1 MPRTRLT
8 PTLLCSPADLEGD
21 LSAPP
26 LSAPALSA
34 PALSALQALIAASA
48 LAALTAAGEA
58 RAQTSLTTPNNTI
71 YVSQDRG
78 GGQLTGP
85 SEWGGWPRLCV
96 RAACVGDACP
106 PCGAND
112 LYEVAGQLSALE
124 LSGRQRRMAP
134 QSLHN
139 VEVTRRVFVPES
151 GGALADSFVRFVDSL
166 RNTSGAPITVSVRL
180 GTVTPGVERVGR
192 AGSQVWRT
200 SSYDADVS
208 AADRWV
214 LIDDADATG
223 GDNAVA
229 VIAYG
234 AGGIA
239 PDRLRYGAEA
249 GDAQGLSWDFDAVT
263 IPPNSTVSL
272 ITLALTEPR
281 RVDVLSE
288 VTALLRFNPVDATF
302 GLSDAERDALLNVD
316 LNPFNAAPLADL
328 SGPYNAVEG
337 SPLQVSGATS
347 FDLEGFPLSYAWDFD
362 GDGVFGE
369 VGAEAGGANTQ
380 VSFAQNGEYPIALR
394 VTDHQGKQDTDRVVV
409 RVRNADPT
417 ISSVLTSAPITEGG
431 RLQVQVTASDL
442 GPLDVL
448 SYAFD
453 WEGQGAYEPAPPT
466 TSRLYSSDGPRLLG
480 VRVSDADG
488 GVAYLSVPVEVL
500 NAAPTIQQV
509 VANHPSVEGAS
520 VTFSVSAVDAGGDPL
535 TYCFDFNGDGVT
547 DVTSALPSVTRRF
560 EENGTYAVGV
570 RVSDDLCADPTRT
583 SATTFTLSVLNAT
596 PVISG
601 VEVGAPAREGS
612 PVSVRV
618 VASDAGDL
626 DRLTYELDLDG
637 LPGFELSQPSPT
649 FTHTFPD
656 NLRRDVTARVTDDD
670 GAAVTYRFP
679 VEVLNVPPTATL
691 SFAGATVREGVVVTV
706 DQGTPFEGVVTA
718 SDASA
723 VDAASLTY
731 FWDLNGDGVYEQIAA
746 SARLPMSFASE
757 GSYRVRC
764 LVRDKD
770 LGEVV
775 VEREVVVS
783 GRPPVTVGAGLELLD
798 APPFVEGR
806 PLRFVARAQ
815 DPDPMTYSFDFD
827 GDGTFEVSGASAEVR
842 HTFSN
847 NGVYDVRA
855 RATDTSGYAEA
866 TLRVV
871 VENAAPSVEID
882 TGAAVGEGDPL
893 SVTITA
899 RDPGAADVV
908 TLTVTLQ
915 DTEEII
921 DLAPGASRRFSIPT
935 QDNGLVRVTASAV
948 DSDGARGGEVT
959 ALALVQNRAPFVP
972 TFTPRAAV
980 EGSRY
985 SQVIPAD
992 DPAGL
997 NDTLTFSLIDPPQG
1011 VEIEAA
1017 SGLLLWAPTYADYL
1031 SGTVTFQVVI
1041 EDEDGG
1047 RLEYDLA
1054 VPVLPRDED
1063 QDGIPDTYEQMTCER
1078 FSPCLNPAEPAD
1090 ATLDADADGRGALE
1104 EWRDGSDPFTYE
1116 GPAVPT
1122 LAWPTAGEVVQER
1135 APALTVDF
1143 VASDRPLPLVNGELV
1158 AREVSLAFEVYAD
1171 EGLTTLVAE
1180 SGWVPQGAAIAGEVS
1195 SWRVPADALREDARY
1210 WWRARSQDGPAQS
1223 RWSAV
1228 EPFRVNAEN
1237 APPPAPT
1244 LALPLDQSVVDRFL
1258 PTLTFYPSADPDGDE
1273 VYFVVRLYR
1282 EGALGPVPDGGG
1294 QVTPPAGA
1302 PLSDPLAFEPSN
1314 RLQENGRYLWD
1325 VVAVDEAGLESP
1337 PSDQWRFAV
1346 DLENEAP
1353 SAPIIYAPAPDGRVS
1368 TLTPLFQAGGSV
1380 DQEGAPLSY
1389 HFEVRLYGEELLI
1402 DATDPAG
1409 VPTRG
1414 ALAEWTPEASL
1425 REDKQH
1431 VVSVFS
1437 SDGRAQSP
1445 VVTQRFFVSAVDN
1458 APSVPNLLEP
1468 DDGATLPPNRAVLV
1482 WSEAVDPEGGR
1493 VRYKVQY
1500 CDQRGACEESEALSE
1515 RRFDISEAIPPQEV
1529 YLWRVSAFDDAGHTL
1544 GPSGVRR
1551 VSLTGGA
1558 ASSSADSGCAHS
1570 ASPHPQGAL
1579 PVTLL
1584 ALLALCGAPSAR
1596 RRSPSPQREARLE

>member
-1 MPRTRLT
+1 MPRTRL
-8 PTLLCSPADLEGD
+8 A
-21 LSAPP
+21 APQRP
-26 LSAPALSA
+26 S
-34 PALSALQALIAASA
+34 LITAA
-48 LAALTAAGEA
+48 LALACAAEA
-58 RAQTSLTTPNNTI
+58 HAQTSLTTPNNTV
-71 YVSQDRG
+71 YTAQDRS
-78 GGQLTGP
+78 GGQLTAP
-85 SEWGGWPRLCV
+85 AEWGGWPRLCV
-96 RAACVGDACP
+96 RQACVGDACP
-106 PCGAND
+106 PCGVND
-112 LYEVAGQLSALE
+112 VYEVGGQLSALE
-124 LSGRQRRMAP
+124 LSGRQRRMAT

-139 VEVTRRVFVPES
+139 VEVTRQLFVPES
-151 GGALADSFVRFVDSL
+151 GGALADSFVRFVDTL
-166 RNTSGAPITVSVRL
+166 RNTSGAPITLSVRL
-180 GTVTPGVERVGR
+180 GTLTPGVERVGR

-200 SSYDADVS
+200 SSYDADVD

-214 LIDDADATG
+214 LIDDANATG
-223 GDNAVA
+223 GDQAVA

-234 AGGIA
+234 AGGIT
-239 PDRLRYGAEA
+239 PSRLRYGAST
-249 GDAQGLSWDFDAVT
+249 GDAQGLYWDYDAVT
-263 IPPNSTVSL
+263 IPPNSSVSL

-288 VTALLRFNPVDATF
+288 VTALLRLNPVDATF

-328 SGPYNAVEG
+328 NGPYNAVEG

-362 GDGVFGE
+362 NDGVFGE
-369 VGAEAGGANTQ
+369 AGPEAGGANTQ
-380 VSFAQNGEYPIALR
+380 VSFPQNGDYPIALR
-394 VTDHQGKQDTDRVVV
+394 VTDHQGKQDIDRVVV

-417 ISSVLTSAPITEGG
+417 ITSVLTSSPITEGG
-431 RLQVQVTASDL
+431 RLQVQVSAADL
-442 GPLDVL
+442 GPLDAL

-453 WEGQGAYEPAPPT
+453 WEGQGVYEPAPAT
-466 TSRLYSSDGPRLLG
+466 TSRLYASDGPRLLG
-480 VRVSDADG
+480 VRVSDSDG

-500 NAAPTIQQV
+500 NAPPVIQQV
-509 VANHPSVEGAS
+509 VANNPSVEGS
-520 VTFSVSAVDAGGDPL
+520 LVTLSVSAVDAGGDPL
-535 TYCFDFNGDGVT
+535 TYCFDFDGDGVT
-547 DVTSALPSVTRRF
+547 DVTSALPTVTRRF
-560 EENGTYAVGV
+560 EEDGAYRVGV
-570 RVSDDLCADPTRT
+570 RVSDDLCADPSHTT
-583 SATTFTLSVLNAT
+583 STTLTLSILNAP
-596 PVISG
+596 PVISS
-601 VEVGAPAREGS
+601 VEVGAQPREGS
-612 PVSVRV
+612 PVSLTV
-618 VASDAGDL
+618 VASDAGAL

-637 LPGFELSQPSPT
+637 LPGFELSQPTPT
-649 FTHTFPD
+649 FSHTFPD
-656 NLRRDVTARVTDDD
+656 SVRREVTARVTDDD
-670 GAAVTYRFP
+670 GASVTYRFP
-679 VEVLNVPPTATL
+679 VEVANVPPTATL
-691 SFAGATVREGVVVTV
+691 SFVGASVREGVVVTV

-718 SDASA
+718 SDASP

-731 FWDLNGDGVYEQIAA
+731 FWDLNGDGVYEQISAA
-746 SARLPMSFASE
+746 PRLPLNFASE
-757 GSYRVRC
+757 GSYLVRC

-775 VEREVVVS
+775 AEREVLVS
-783 GRPPVTVGAGLELLD
+783 GRPPVAVGAGLELLD

-806 PLRFVARAQ
+806 ALRFAMRAQ
-815 DPDPMTYSFDFD
+815 DPDPMTYSFDLN
-827 GDGTFEVSGASAEVR
+827 GDGVFEVSGEAAEVR
-842 HTFSN
+842 HTFTN
-847 NGVYDVRA
+847 NGEYLVRA

-893 SVTITA
+893 LVTITA

-915 DTEEII
+915 DTEEVL

-948 DSDGARGGEVT
+948 DSDGARAPEVT
-959 ALALVQNRAPFVP
+959 ALALVQNRPPFVP
-972 TFTPRAAV
+972 TFSPRAAV

-1011 VEIEAA
+1011 VEIEGA
-1017 SGLLLWAPTYADYL
+1017 SGHLLWAPTYADYL
-1031 SGTVTFQVVI
+1031 NSPVTFQVVV

-1063 QDGIPDTYEQMTCER
+1063 QDGIPDTYELMTCER
-1078 FSPCLNPAEPAD
+1078 FSPCLNPSDASD
-1090 ATLDADADGRGALE
+1090 ATLDSDADGRGALE
-1104 EWRDGSDPFTYE
+1104 EWRDGTNPFTYE

-1122 LAWPTAGEVVQER
+1122 LAWPTAGEIVQDLT
-1135 APALTVDF
+1135 PSLTVGF

-1171 EGLTTLVAE
+1171 ESLTTLVAE
-1180 SGWVPQGAAIAGEVS
+1180 SGWVPQGAVTATETS
-1195 SWRVPADALREDARY
+1195 SWVVPAGALAEDSSY
-1210 WWRARSQDGPAQS
+1210 WWRARSQDGPAES
-1223 RWSAV
+1223 RWSAP

-1237 APPPAPT
+1237 LPPAPPT
-1244 LALPLDQSVVDRFL
+1244 LALPLDQSVVDGFT
-1258 PTLTFYPSADPDGDE
+1258 PTLTFYPSVDPDGDE

-1294 QVTPPAGA
+1294 QVTLLAGA
-1302 PLSDPLAFEPSN
+1302 PLSDPLAFEPVS

-1325 VVAVDEAGLESP
+1325 VVAVDEGGLESE
-1337 PSDQWRFAV
+1337 PSARWRFSV

-1353 SAPIIYAPAPDGRVS
+1353 SAPTIYAPAPDARVG

-1380 DQEGAPLSY
+1380 DQEGSPLRY
-1389 HFEVRLYGEELLI
+1389 HFEVRAYGEEPLI

-1414 ALAEWTPEASL
+1414 ALAEWTPEAPL
-1425 REDKQH
+1425 AEDKQH

-1445 VVTQRFFVSAVDN
+1445 AVTQRFFVSAVDN

-1482 WSEAVDPEGGR
+1482 WSEATDPEGGS

-1500 CDQRGACEESEALSE
+1500 CDQRGACEESEALTS
-1515 RRFDISEAIPPQEV
+1515 RRLDISELIPAQEV
-1529 YLWRVSAFDDAGHTL
+1529 YLWRVSAFDDAGNTL

-1551 VSLTGGA
+1551 VMLTGGA
-1558 ASSSADSGCAHS
+1558 SSSANSGCA
-1570 ASPHPQGAL
+1570 
-1579 PVTLL
+1579 VTATRAPAGDAPLTPL
-1584 ALLALCGAPSAR
+1584 ALLLLLAPLALLTSAHLRAHTRGAR
-1596 RRSPSPQREARLE
+1596 REASVV